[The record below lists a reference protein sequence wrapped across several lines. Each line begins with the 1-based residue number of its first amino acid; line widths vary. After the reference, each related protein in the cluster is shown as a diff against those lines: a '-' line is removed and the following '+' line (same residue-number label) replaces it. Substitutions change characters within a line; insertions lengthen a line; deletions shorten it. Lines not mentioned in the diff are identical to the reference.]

1 MNIMTGALEE
11 DRNISAR
18 NRLVFNQEYI
28 AGHCISKT
36 SFIFS
41 LEKPSAYSICWTNVK
56 MRRIPIALVI
66 RQGEKFEGATS
77 DTVAS
82 YRTPM
87 NAAQGKTLWTTGNEP
102 Q

>member
-1 MNIMTGALEE
+1 
-11 DRNISAR
+11 
-18 NRLVFNQEYI
+18 
-28 AGHCISKT
+28 
-36 SFIFS
+36 
-41 LEKPSAYSICWTNVK
+41 

-82 YRTPM
+82 YRTPT
-87 NAAQGKTLWTTGNEP
+87 NEGQEKRFWTTGNEP